1 LAVTPEELNE
11 QATPE
16 PSGQLEWEA
25 RVGKPVGAAAL
36 VAAGFVVASFVVQL
50 PLLRDKTKNEA
61 QTLQSVHRHASNYVA
76 GGLLQLAA
84 LFCVV
89 AVLWYLYRAT
99 KYRRE
104 QTQVFALVLSIV
116 GPVLF
121 AIAGAIGPFV
131 ISHYAT
137 EFVNGA
143 NHTNQHAKD
152 LVNGGSAAIFSILT
166 PIGALTFALGMIMTN
181 VNAIRAGLLSTFVG
195 IIGVIGGI
203 LFVLPL
209 GPPQL
214 LLFFWLGSV
223 GLTLL
228 DRWPGGRGP
237 AWAAG
242 EAIKW
247 PTAMERRGMT
257 SGATRSGARRGR
269 PAPESRS
276 EEPDDTRL
284 VESEGQPAGGP
295 SRTSRKRKR
304 KQGRK
309 H

>member
-1 LAVTPEELNE
+1 MRPGLAVTPEEQNE
-11 QATPE
+11 QVTPE
-16 PSGQLEWEA
+16 PSAQLAWEA
-25 RVGKPVGAAAL
+25 RLGKPVGAAAIA
-36 VAAGFVVASFVVQL
+36 AAGFVVASFAVQL

-61 QTLQSVHRHASNYVA
+61 QTLESVHRHASSYVA

-89 AVLWYLYRAT
+89 AVLWYLYRAA

-104 QTQVFALVLSIV
+104 QIPVFVLVLAIV

-121 AIAGAIGPFV
+121 ALAGAIGPFV
-131 ISHYAT
+131 IKHFAA
-137 EFVNGA
+137 EFVGGT

-152 LVNGGSAAIFSILT
+152 LVGGGSAAVFSFLT
-166 PIGALTFALGMIMTN
+166 PVGALTFALAMIMSN
-181 VNAIRAGLLSTFVG
+181 VNAIRTGLLSTFVG

-214 LLFFWLGSV
+214 LLFFWLAAV

-257 SGATRSGARRGR
+257 APTRAPRRARGDDGGE
-269 PAPESRS
+269 PE
-276 EEPDDTRL
+276 DTR
-284 VESEGQPAGGP
+284 VVDPDVSPTGA